1 MQTARR
7 PTTRADYYRIVDVHM
22 RLLARDASGT
32 MALRL
37 KLSMATGPSVHRHK
51 WGSQQWPFLIE
62 PVKCDLDSN
71 LGVLFDRN
79 WLIVGSV
86 SHEKQAVMCGQ
97 TSRAFSHHHHNQ

>member
-7 PTTRADYYRIVDVHM
+7 HTTRADYYRIVDVHT

-51 WGSQQWPFLIE
+51 WRVSAVAISHRTRQMR
-62 PVKCDLDSN
+62 
-71 LGVLFDRN
+71 LG
-79 WLIVGSV
+79 
-86 SHEKQAVMCGQ
+86 
-97 TSRAFSHHHHNQ
+97 